1 MIHCD
6 AKTISTSL
14 VPIPNAIDPN
24 APPRPNLLSQDK
36 KLRETTEAFGK
47 LHDML
52 AKQQDTIAEL
62 QSKYNR
68 MQQSVDQILNFLRKG
83 R

>member
-1 MIHCD
+1 MKMAFNAD
-6 AKTISTSL
+6 QFKKKKKRL
-14 VPIPNAIDPN
+14 VNPD

-47 LHDML
+47 LHDL
-52 AKQQDTIAEL
+52 VAKQQAALDDL

-68 MQQSVDQILNFLRKG
+68 MQQSVEQLINYIRKNK
-83 R
+83 

>member
-1 MIHCD
+1 M
-6 AKTISTSL
+6 TF
-14 VPIPNAIDPN
+14 NADQFKKKKKRAVNPD

-36 KLRETTEAFGK
+36 KLRETTEAFAK
-47 LHDML
+47 LHDL
-52 AKQQDTIAEL
+52 VAKQQAAIDAL

-68 MQQSVDQILNFLRKG
+68 MQQSVDQLINYLRKG

>member
-1 MIHCD
+1 M
-6 AKTISTSL
+6 AF
-14 VPIPNAIDPN
+14 NADQFKKKKKRVVDPN

-47 LHDML
+47 LHDL
-52 AKQQDTIAEL
+52 VAKQQAAINDL

-68 MQQSVDQILNFLRKG
+68 MQQSVDQLINYLRKG
-83 R
+83 K

>member
-1 MIHCD
+1 MAFNAD
-6 AKTISTSL
+6 QFKKKKKRL
-14 VPIPNAIDPN
+14 VDPN

-36 KLRETTEAFGK
+36 KLRETTEAFAK
-47 LHDML
+47 LHDL
-52 AKQQDTIAEL
+52 VAKQQAALDAL

-68 MQQSVDQILNFLRKG
+68 MQQSVDQLINYLRKG

>member
-1 MIHCD
+1 MAFNAD
-6 AKTISTSL
+6 QFKKKKKRL
-14 VPIPNAIDPN
+14 VNPD

-47 LHDML
+47 LHDL
-52 AKQQDTIAEL
+52 VAKQQAALDDL

-68 MQQSVDQILNFLRKG
+68 MQQSVEQLINYIRKNK
-83 R
+83 

>member
-1 MIHCD
+1 MFNPLQFKKKKKRAVNPD
-6 AKTISTSL
+6 
-14 VPIPNAIDPN
+14 

-36 KLRETTEAFGK
+36 KLRETTQAFAK
-47 LHDML
+47 LHDL
-52 AKQQDTIAEL
+52 VAKQQAALNDL

>member
-1 MIHCD
+1 MFNPKMFKQKKKR
-6 AKTISTSL
+6 A
-14 VPIPNAIDPN
+14 VDPN

-47 LHDML
+47 LHDL
-52 AKQQDTIAEL
+52 VARQQATLDEL
-62 QSKYNR
+62 QSKYTR
-68 MQQSVDQILNFLRKG
+68 MQQSVDQLINHLRKG

>member
-1 MIHCD
+1 MFNPLQFKKKKKR
-6 AKTISTSL
+6 A
-14 VPIPNAIDPN
+14 VDPN

-47 LHDML
+47 LHDL
-52 AKQQDTIAEL
+52 VARQQAALDEL

-68 MQQSVDQILNFLRKG
+68 MQQSVDQILNYLRKG